1 MKQRKSYRDV
11 KGKAQ
16 AGQSPV
22 RLNTDALYDGGLS
35 RSSDETSVMGV
46 ERRAEVVQLEL
57 DLPTLGNLGKNLST
71 HTKEIPITKQMV
83 WDAFKK
89 VRSNRGSAGIDKQTI
104 ADYELKLKANLYK
117 LWNRMSS
124 GSYFPVAVKE
134 VSIPKADG
142 KERKLGIPTVS
153 DRIAQEV
160 IKSYLEPR
168 LEEIFSEHSYGYRPL
183 KNSHQAVAEVRDNV
197 QKYAWAIDMDISSF
211 FDNMSHEKV
220 MLALERHVSEKWILM
235 YVKRWL
241 TAPMMDKNGKESM
254 REKGTPQGGVISPL
268 LANLFL
274 HYTFDKWF
282 GQHYPDL
289 SFVRYADD
297 IIVHCNSE
305 EESREVLSA
314 IRERMS
320 ACELNLNEEK
330 TKIVY
335 CKTANRKL
343 KFKTV
348 KFDFLGFSFKPQMTK
363 NRKLNKYYLGYNCS
377 ISRKS
382 ELSIGKEIKETK
394 FHQWTG
400 STILEIADTFN
411 PKLRGWYN
419 YYGEFQ
425 PYKLNRIF
433 GIFNWRLIKWAV
445 KKYKRFNG
453 SMRKAGNWIRATA
466 KSYPNIFVHWQHG
479 FIGA

>member
-1 MKQRKSYRDV
+1 MEQRKSYTDV

-16 AGQSPV
+16 AGQSPA
-22 RLNTDALYDGGLS
+22 RQNTDAVYDGGLS
-35 RSSDETSVMGV
+35 RSSDETSVMGA

-57 DLPTLGNLGKNLST
+57 ALPTLGNQRMNETTPTRG
-71 HTKEIPITKQMV
+71 IPITKQMV

-89 VRSNRGSAGIDKQTI
+89 VRSNKGSAGIDNQSL

-168 LEEIFSEHSYGYRPL
+168 LEEVFSEHSYGYRPL

-197 QKYAWAIDMDISSF
+197 QKYAWVIDMDISSF

-220 MLALERHVSEKWILM
+220 MLALERHVDEKWVLM
-235 YVKRWL
+235 YAKRWL
-241 TAPMMDKNGKESM
+241 TAPMMDKNGNVTN

-282 GQHYPDL
+282 GQHYADL

-314 IRERMS
+314 IKERMS

-330 TKIVY
+330 TQIVY

-348 KFDFLGFSFKPQMTK
+348 KFDFLGFSFQPQSTK
-363 NRKLNKYYLGYNCS
+363 NRKLNKVFLGYNCS

-382 ELSIGKEIKETK
+382 ELKISKEIKQSK

-400 STILEIADTFN
+400 STLLEIAETFN
-411 PKLRGWYN
+411 PKLRGWLN
-419 YYGEFQ
+419 YYGKFQ
-425 PYKLNRIF
+425 LYKLNRIF

-445 KKYKRFNG
+445 KKYKRLGG
-453 SMRKAGNWIRATA
+453 SMRKAGDWIRATA

-479 FIGA
+479 FHGA

>member
-1 MKQRKSYRDV
+1 MEQRKSDTDV

-16 AGQSPV
+16 AGQSPA
-22 RLNTDALYDGGLS
+22 RLNTDAVYDGGLG
-35 RSSDETSVMGV
+35 RSSDEASVMGV
-46 ERRAEVVQLEL
+46 ERRTEVVQLEL
-57 DLPTLGNLGKNLST
+57 ALPTLGDQRMNKTTPTRG
-71 HTKEIPITKQMV
+71 IPITKQMV
-83 WDAFKK
+83 WNAYKK
-89 VRSNRGSAGIDKQTI
+89 VQSNQGAAGIDNQTL
-104 ADYELKLKANLYK
+104 ADYKENLSGNLYK

-124 GSYFPVAVKE
+124 GSYFPIAVKE
-134 VSIPKADG
+134 VSIPKTDG
-142 KERKLGIPTVS
+142 KMRKLGIPTVS

-168 LEEIFSEHSYGYRPL
+168 LEEEFSEHSYGYRPL
-183 KNSHQAVAEVRDNV
+183 KSSHQAVAQVKKNV
-197 QKYAWAIDMDISSF
+197 LKYAWAIDMDISGF
-211 FDNMSHEKV
+211 FDNMSHDKV
-220 MLALERHVSEKWILM
+220 MLSLECHVEEIWVLM
-235 YVKRWL
+235 YAKRWL
-241 TAPMMDKNGKESM
+241 TAPMMDKNGTIAT

-282 GQHYPDL
+282 EKHYPEL

-305 EESREVLSA
+305 EESREVFAA
-314 IRERMS
+314 IKERMS
-320 ACELNLNEEK
+320 VCELSLNEEK

-348 KFDFLGFSFKPQMTK
+348 KFDFLGFSFQPRPAK
-363 NRKLNKYYLGYNCS
+363 NNKTNKLFLSYDCG

-382 ELSIGKEIKETK
+382 ETAIAEELRHSK

-400 STILEIADTFN
+400 STLAEIAKTFN
-411 PKLRGWYN
+411 PKLRGWLN
-419 YYGEFQ
+419 YYGKFRT
-425 PYKLNRIF
+425 YLLNRVF

-445 KKYKRFNG
+445 KKYKHFRG
-453 SMRKAGNWIRATA
+453 SMCKAGDWIRNTA
-466 KSYPNIFVHWQHG
+466 INYPYIFVHWQHG
-479 FIGA
+479 FHGA